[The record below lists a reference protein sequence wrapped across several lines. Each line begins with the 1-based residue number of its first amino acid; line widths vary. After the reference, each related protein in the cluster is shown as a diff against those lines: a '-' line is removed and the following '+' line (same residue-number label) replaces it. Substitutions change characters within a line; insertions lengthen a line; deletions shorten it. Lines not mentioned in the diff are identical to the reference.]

1 MPNLPTDSSS
11 QRQRIL
17 SYLKENGSGTT
28 YEFRDKLD
36 IPSPAP
42 RIFELRH
49 NFGKNIVSH
58 ETSGETEAGGKHR
71 VARYVLKPGN
81 YRGDQS

>member
-1 MPNLPTDSSS
+1 MSHDAAT
-11 QRQRIL
+11 QRQLIM
-17 SYLKENGSGTT
+17 SYLSKHGSGTT
-28 YEFRDKLD
+28 YDFREQLD

-49 NFGKNIVSH
+49 NFGKNIVKH
-58 ETSGETEAGGKHR
+58 EDYGTTSAGGKHR

-81 YRGDQS
+81 YRGDQ